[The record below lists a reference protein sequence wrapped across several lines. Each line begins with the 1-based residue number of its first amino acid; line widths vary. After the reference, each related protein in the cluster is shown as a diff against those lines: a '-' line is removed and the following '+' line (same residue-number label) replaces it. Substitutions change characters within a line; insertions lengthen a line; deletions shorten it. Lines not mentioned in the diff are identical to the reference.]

1 MFKIFNYL
9 CALTKIETMKIPKRA
24 VMTLEAR
31 NFFNQFLHNESIGGI
46 LLLICAIISL
56 VCANVPSLEFLHE
69 FWHKEAGITV
79 GDFSLTMKIEHWI
92 NDGLMAIFF
101 FVVGLEIK
109 REMLVGEL
117 SSFKHAALPIF
128 AAVGGMVVPAIIYFI
143 FNNGTPSVSGWG
155 IPMATD
161 IAFALGILS
170 LLGKSVPV
178 GLKVFLTALAIVDD
192 LGAIVVLAIFYP
204 THALHFDMLLY
215 AAIVVAF
222 LMLLNRNKVHNVLL
236 YVIPG
241 LLLWW
246 LILQSGIHATIA
258 GVILALTIPS
268 KTVINEVKF
277 WVRVKYLL
285 GKFKEESNSEIA
297 VLANPKQQYIIHQ
310 IDRHVQEINPL
321 MHKFE
326 SALHPW
332 TTFFVMPIF
341 ALANSGVEITLD
353 RFTAPIPPVAAGIFF
368 GLFLGKPIGI
378 FLFSL
383 LSVKMRIAELPQG
396 IKWKQIWALGMIAG
410 IGFTMSIFIDSLAF
424 KDIDL
429 INLGKAT
436 ILITSTLAAIL
447 GLLAMV
453 VTCRKD
459 TNN

>member
-1 MFKIFNYL
+1 MGKL
-9 CALTKIETMKIPKRA
+9 QKGRVT
-24 VMTLEAR
+24 MTLEAR
-31 NFFNQFLHNESIGGI
+31 NFFNRFLHNESIGGI

-56 VCANVPSLEFLHE
+56 VCANVPELNFLHDI
-69 FWHKEAGITV
+69 WKQDAGISI
-79 GDFSLTMKIEHWI
+79 GSFSLNMKIEHWI

-128 AAVGGMVVPAIIYFI
+128 AAVGGMIVPAIIYAL
-143 FNNGTPSVSGWG
+143 FNGGTPSANGWG

-161 IAFALGILS
+161 IAFAIGILS
-170 LLGKSVPV
+170 LLGNRVPV

-192 LGAIVVLAIFYP
+192 LGAIIVLAIFYP

-215 AAIVVAF
+215 AALVAGF
-222 LMLLNRNKVHNVLL
+222 LYLLNRNKVRGTLF
-236 YVIPG
+236 YIIPG
-241 LLLWW
+241 VVLWW

-268 KTVINEVKF
+268 KTLINEVRF
-277 WVRVKYLL
+277 SVRMKYLL
-285 GKFKEESNSEIA
+285 QKFKDVSNSEIE
-297 VLANPKQQYIIHQ
+297 VLANPHQQHIIHQ
-310 IDRHVQEINPL
+310 MDNHIEEINPL

-332 TTFFVMPIF
+332 VTFAIMPIF
-341 ALANSGVEITLD
+341 ALANSGVELSGGLMQD
-353 RFTAPIPPVAAGIFF
+353 SIPPVAIGIFL

-383 LSVKMRIAELPQG
+383 ISVKLKFAELPSG
-396 IKWKQIWALGMIAG
+396 TNWKQVFALGMIAG

-424 KDIDL
+424 DDQ
-429 INLGKAT
+429 NLVNIGKAA
-436 ILITSTLAAIL
+436 ILGTSSIAAIL
-447 GLLAMV
+447 GLLAV
-453 VTCRKD
+453 SLTCRKKR
-459 TNN
+459 